1 MLKKL
6 LQIPNI
12 WRFLIIVSFIFI
24 GVYFFSPEK
33 GSEAFLEFL
42 ILLKK
47 LLPSLG
53 LVFLFMFLFNFFVSD
68 KILEEYFKQKPNIKQ
83 YIVIA
88 ILGVLSTGPIYL
100 WYAHLSRLQKRGMSN
115 SLISIFLYNRAVK
128 LPLIPLMISYFSL
141 KITIIVSIL
150 IIVFSFINALLINLF
165 YNENSNRIDIKNT

>member
-83 YIVIA
+83 YVVIA

-100 WYAHLSRLQKRGMSN
+100 WYAL
-115 SLISIFLYNRAVK
+115 
-128 LPLIPLMISYFSL
+128 
-141 KITIIVSIL
+141 
-150 IIVFSFINALLINLF
+150 
-165 YNENSNRIDIKNT
+165 